1 MFEHFSLNFYVSFQ
15 ISFGDG
21 LPSFICHR
29 CLFKVEFCLEF
40 RQLCFISD
48 ATLRQIHGL
57 PFKPPESGIIPPP
70 ESQEGNVETDVV
82 MVVDP
87 ATLDYES
94 DFETDTNEHNNSDN
108 ENETLSDLY
117 ESKNVSM
124 CRFCDQ
130 AFTDKTECSNHES
143 NAHNHTIPY
152 ACNNCEMGF
161 ADRLQYSAHLKSV
174 HQNEKPY
181 NCPQCHRTFARRS
194 DLRKH
199 TIVHTGVKPF
209 TCNVCFKSFSR
220 NTNLSKHMRIHSGR
234 KPFVCPK
241 CPKTFISKGDLTRH
255 SVIHSGQ
262 KPFSCNYCHLSF
274 GRKDK
279 LLRHEKR
286 HLPEG
291 NYEDKSEELQ
301 MMRESLSFGDYS
313 YAKTA
318 KPENEDHQQSEVKQ
332 DGWTNSENMVIS
344 LDPYNHDMTPHPEE
358 NGQPLPQQETHEQN
372 NLPCIPEHITG
383 DSFSVPPMENKKPE
397 IKRYPCLTCHKRF
410 SSFEGLR
417 LHSAVHSGDRPHVC
431 SICTKAFMRKREL
444 DRHMATHTGMRPFKC
459 TNCEKS
465 FGRKDKLVR
474 HMRIHDI
481 NREHVC
487 AVCGASFNRK
497 DGLTHH
503 MKTHAKEELDVGGEN
518 V

>member
-1 MFEHFSLNFYVSFQ
+1 M
-15 ISFGDG
+15 
-21 LPSFICHR
+21 
-29 CLFKVEFCLEF
+29 
-40 RQLCFISD
+40 SD
-48 ATLRQIHGL
+48 ATLRQFHGL
-57 PFKPPESGIIPPP
+57 PFKPPENGTVIPPP
-70 ESQEGNVETDVV
+70 EPNRNPEENGEPTADVV

-87 ATLDYES
+87 AALDYES
-94 DFETDTNEHNNSDN
+94 DYETDTNEHNNSDN

-117 ESKNVSM
+117 ESRNVSM
-124 CRFCDQ
+124 CRYCDQ
-130 AFTDKTECSNHES
+130 AFTDKTECTAHES
-143 NAHNHTIPY
+143 NSHNHSVPY
-152 ACNNCEMGF
+152 ECSSCEMGF

-241 CPKTFISKGDLTRH
+241 CPKTFTSKGDLTRH

-301 MMRESLSFGDYS
+301 MMRESLSFGDYT
-313 YAKTA
+313 YGK
-318 KPENEDHQQSEVKQ
+318 KDENSEPLTV
-332 DGWTNSENMVIS
+332 NSENMVIS
-344 LDPYNHDMTPHPEE
+344 VDPYNHDVNEE
-358 NGQPLPQQETHEQN
+358 NNAQN
-372 NLPCIPEHITG
+372 NLPCVPEHITG
-383 DSFSVPPMENKKPE
+383 DSFSNELPPQENKTKQD

-417 LHSAVHSGDRPHVC
+417 LHSAIHSGDRPHVC
-431 SICTKAFMRKREL
+431 SICSKAFMRKREL

-459 TNCEKS
+459 TSCEKS

-487 AVCGASFNRK
+487 VVCGASFNRK

-503 MKTHAKEELDVGGEN
+503 MKTHIKEDNEQAAEN
-518 V
+518 NV

>member
-1 MFEHFSLNFYVSFQ
+1 MSS
-15 ISFGDG
+15 GDG
-21 LPSFICHR
+21 LPSLICHR
-29 CLFKVEFCLEF
+29 CLYKVEFCLEF
-40 RQLCFISD
+40 RQMCFMSD
-48 ATLRQIHGL
+48 ASLRQYHAGL
-57 PFKPPESGIIPPP
+57 PYKPIEMCPLPPP
-70 ESQEGNVETDVV
+70 PPPPPIHEGEPPLETDVV

-108 ENETLSDLY
+108 DNETLSELY
-117 ESKNVSM
+117 ESKNVVM
-124 CRFCDQ
+124 CRYCDQ
-130 AFTDKTECSNHES
+130 AFTDKGECSAHEG
-143 NAHNHTIPY
+143 NAHNHSVPY
-152 ACNNCEMGF
+152 ECNNCEMGF

-301 MMRESLSFGDYS
+301 MMRESLAFGDYS
-313 YAKTA
+313 YVKGGKHEGDELGIPPPPPPQPPALDD
-318 KPENEDHQQSEVKQ
+318 EDAKQ
-332 DGWTNSENMVIS
+332 DGWASSENMVIS
-344 LDPYNHDMTPHPEE
+344 LDPYNHDLTPQPEE
-358 NGQPLPQQETHEQN
+358 NGQ
-372 NLPCIPEHITG
+372 LPCVPEHITG
-383 DSFSVPPMENKKPE
+383 DSFAVTAAAKKPE

-410 SSFEGLR
+410 SSSEGLR
-417 LHSAVHSGDRPHVC
+417 LHLAVHSGERPHVC
-431 SICTKAFMRKREL
+431 TICTKAFMRKREL

-459 TNCEKS
+459 TSCEKS

-487 AVCGASFNRK
+487 PVCGASFNRK

-503 MKTHAKEELDVGGEN
+503 MKTHAAKDDGASAEVGGEG